1 MNVGFLLCLT
11 RAGKGFAWRFN
22 RWPKAYIAFRWRGD
36 CAYILR
42 GCEDVMLIDCGL
54 RKDRPA
60 LVAGL
65 RALNIEPDGVQT
77 LLLTHA
83 HCDHAGNAAFFAAQG
98 ANIVAHRNE
107 ARFLEPPRRTYAGR
121 GLTALRR
128 PLTSLA
134 FTLGEV
140 LYPVERCAVS
150 RKVTDGERIEA
161 PGGALQVAHCPGHT
175 PGHIAF
181 YRPSDG
187 TLFSG
192 DCVLNIIPF
201 KRVMGLSLPI
211 RMLSDDWEQAKNSA
225 RRLAELKPRLLL
237 SGHGV
242 PLAEDAADRLYT
254 WAQTL

>member
-1 MNVGFLLCLT
+1 MAFQQVAEGVYRILLAWSCAYVL
-11 RAGKGFAWRFN
+11 RAG
-22 RWPKAYIAFRWRGD
+22 
-36 CAYILR
+36 
-42 GCEDVMLIDCGL
+42 EDVMLVDCGL
-54 RKDRPA
+54 RKDRAA

-65 RALNIEPDGVQT
+65 RALNIEPDGVHT

-98 ANIVAHRNE
+98 VNIVTHRNE

-121 GLTALRR
+121 GLAVLRH

-134 FTLGEV
+134 FALGEAF
-140 LYPVERCAVS
+140 YPVERCAVS
-150 RKVTDGERIEA
+150 RKVADGERIEA

-175 PGHIAF
+175 LGHIAF
-181 YRPSDG
+181 YRPHDG

-192 DCVLNIIPF
+192 DCILNIIPF
-201 KRVMGLSLPI
+201 QRVTGLSLPI
-211 RMLSDDWEQAKNSA
+211 RMLSNDWEQAKHSA
-225 RRLAELKPRLLL
+225 RCLAELKPRLLL

-242 PLAEDAADRLYT
+242 PLAEDTADRLHT